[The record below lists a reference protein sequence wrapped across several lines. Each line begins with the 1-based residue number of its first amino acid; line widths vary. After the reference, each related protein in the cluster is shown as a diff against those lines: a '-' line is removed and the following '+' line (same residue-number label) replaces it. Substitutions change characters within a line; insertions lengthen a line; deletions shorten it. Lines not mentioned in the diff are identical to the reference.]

1 MKTHKVTQ
9 MHLPEKSNITL
20 QLHNTTDYYLPA
32 KLLNFS
38 FKLTVS

>member
-9 MHLPEKSNITL
+9 MLLPKKSNITL
-20 QLHNTTDYYLPA
+20 QLHNTDYYLPA
-32 KLLNFS
+32 KLLNLS